1 MPTLETTL
9 EADGVRVVF
18 FHDGDRIAHRIE
30 VRDDATRG
38 WATALTSLEGR
49 ADDAWPASPPFQ
61 QLHVEGRPTGPILFL
76 VGMAGKSHWSAA
88 VEAAADRK
96 CVRFDVAVRVQA
108 RPERLGSVYANVE
121 TFRGPAPRFVVEAA
135 TIVDRVL
142 ELGDAPRVR
151 PGGDLPIPPATL
163 GWKYAVFNGICRP

>member
-1 MPTLETTL
+1 MSPRETML

-18 FHDGDRIAHRIE
+18 FHDGDRVAHRIE
-30 VRDDATRG
+30 VRDDAGGG
-38 WATALTSLEGR
+38 WETALASLEGC
-49 ADDAWPASPPFQ
+49 ADEAWPASPPFQ

-88 VEAAADRK
+88 VEAAADRRSI
-96 CVRFDVAVRVQA
+96 RFDVAVRVQA
-108 RPERLGSVYANVE
+108 QPERLGSVYANVE
-121 TFRGPAPRFVVEAA
+121 TFRGPAPHFVAEAA
-135 TIVDRVL
+135 TIVDHAV

-151 PGGDLPIPPATL
+151 PSDDLVNPPATL